1 MVASTK
7 IDGMKGNW
15 RRRLT
20 FNGETSNIEDHSDF
34 VREIK
39 ELLERSAYRSAD
51 WALTYSKIMRECYP
65 NEKSEL
71 AESVNF

>member
-1 MVASTK
+1 MEASTK

-34 VREIK
+34 LRKIK
-39 ELLERSAYRSAD
+39 ELLGRSSYRSAD
-51 WALTYSKIMRECYP
+51 WAVTYSKIMRECYSDEK
-65 NEKSEL
+65 NEI
-71 AESVNF
+71 AENLNI